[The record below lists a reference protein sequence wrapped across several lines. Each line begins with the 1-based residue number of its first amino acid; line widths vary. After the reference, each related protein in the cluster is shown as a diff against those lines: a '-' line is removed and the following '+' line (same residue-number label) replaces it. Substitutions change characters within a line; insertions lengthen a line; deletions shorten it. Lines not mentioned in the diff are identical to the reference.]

1 MNRNDQ
7 FNDILNTCL
16 DRLFKGDTIER
27 CLQDYPEQAREL
39 EPLLRTAE
47 AAKLASTIQPRAE
60 FKAKARYEFQAAV
73 NEMVAKKRHKFSF
86 NWLPQWRWQSGWA
99 IALIAFLVVVIGGGG
114 TIAAAS
120 NSMPDSALYSVK
132 LATERVQLAVASS
145 DISKAELNARFA
157 NRRTEEIAYMA
168 SKGDPQE
175 VQIIAARLNTNLS
188 NMTQITVKN
197 NSRSNAALNHS
208 AGGGVNTL
216 VTPGPETNG
225 AGQNDVQQ
233 PMLGAATAAPVPA
246 VAPALPPTVATFAP
260 DNTAKAAT
268 PPPTA
273 LIIVPA
279 PVVTMPPVTVNV
291 PAPAV
296 NGTFSAQTANS
307 SNAASANNAQLS
319 SEGEKLKKIMED
331 NYNQRQSKLQ
341 ATLDTAPANMRP
353 AIRQAI
359 AQSQSEYDQEIS
371 NIYSGDITN

>member
-16 DRLFKGDTIER
+16 DRLFKGETIER

-39 EPLLRTAE
+39 EPLLRTAD
-47 AAKLASTIQPRAE
+47 AARVASTIQPQAE

-73 NEMVAKKRHKFSF
+73 HEMVAKKRNKFSF

-120 NSMPDSALYSVK
+120 YSMPDSALYSFK
-132 LATERVQLAVASS
+132 LVTERVQLAVASS

-157 NRRTEEIAYMA
+157 NRRTEEIGYMA
-168 SKGDPQE
+168 SKGNPQE

-197 NSRSNAALNHS
+197 NSRNNAALNHG

-216 VTPGPETNG
+216 ATPGPETNG
-225 AGQNDVQQ
+225 AGQNDTPQ
-233 PMLGAATAAPVPA
+233 PMFGAATAPSVPTVAPV
-246 VAPALPPTVATFAP
+246 LPPAAATFAP
-260 DNTAKAAT
+260 DNTAKGAT
-268 PPPTA
+268 PAPTA
-273 LIIVPA
+273 LLIVPT
-279 PVVTMPPVTVNV
+279 PVVTMPPVTVNA
-291 PAPAV
+291 PAPAA
-296 NGTFSAQTANS
+296 NGTFSAQTATS
-307 SNAASANNAQLS
+307 SNAASNNQTRLTA
-319 SEGEKLKKIMED
+319 EGEKLKKIMED
-331 NYNQRQSKLQ
+331 NYNERQSKLQ
-341 ATLDTAPANMRP
+341 ATLDTAPADMRP

-371 NIYSGDITN
+371 NIYSGESTN